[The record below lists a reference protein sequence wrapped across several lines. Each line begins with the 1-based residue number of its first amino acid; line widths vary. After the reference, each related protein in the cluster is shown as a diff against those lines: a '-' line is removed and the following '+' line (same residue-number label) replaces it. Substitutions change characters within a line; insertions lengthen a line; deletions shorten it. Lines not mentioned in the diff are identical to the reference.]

1 MEISITYRHIEP
13 TESLKHYVEEKVS
26 RIKKY
31 IDRQVNADVIL
42 AMEKKRFIAEVN
54 VTGDGI
60 RFNRKE
66 VSPENLFNAIDLVM
80 DNVMSEAVRSK
91 TKRRNRKNAAE
102 LTIRH
107 NIISF
112 ENVSENR
119 EPRVI
124 KTENQFVK
132 PMTIEEAIMQ
142 LELIEGEFLV
152 FTNAQSN
159 KVNVLYQ
166 RRDGN
171 YGLIESGQFTA

>member
-1 MEISITYRHIEP
+1 MEISVTFRHIEP
-13 TESLKHYVEEKVS
+13 NDSLKQYVEEKIS

-31 IDRQVNADVIL
+31 IGRQVNADVIL
-42 AMEKKRFIAEVN
+42 SMEKKRYIAEVN

-80 DNVMSEAVRSK
+80 DKVMSQAIRSK
-91 TKRRNRKNAAE
+91 TKQRKRKSVPE

-107 NIISF
+107 NIIALESA
-112 ENVSENR
+112 
-119 EPRVI
+119 
-124 KTENQFVK
+124 TENQEPKVIHTENHFVK

-142 LELIEGEFLV
+142 LNLFKNEFLV

-159 KVNVLYQ
+159 RVAVLYQ

-171 YGLIESGQFTA
+171 YGLIEAERVSE